1 VKRFFWMVRIVAA
14 GVFFIAMFA
23 PVFDSPGT
31 LFAQEP
37 SAARA
42 FNLVPLAGS
51 DELDKAI
58 SDPRIGVLE
67 KRLAIQRLAQLAGEL
82 KGPRAKDVAPSRL
95 FNPLLGV
102 LTPQD
107 SVRDHYI
114 LREEAC
120 TALAAFSTLEGSEQ
134 LVGPLG
140 KRLQDSGER
149 EEVRMSAA
157 RSLAKFRN
165 NASAAASQLVAALN
179 QEIERGPKADN
190 INLATGIVVALG
202 HLGDKQSFV
211 PLMRVVQSNFPNTT
225 KRRAQASLEAIR
237 WK

>member
-1 VKRFFWMVRIVAA
+1 MKQFFRMSRLATTILAVGVFAA
-14 GVFFIAMFA
+14 GL
-23 PVFDSPGT
+23 PVA
-31 LFAQEP
+31 LAQEP
-37 SAARA
+37 SAVRA
-42 FNLVPLAGS
+42 FSLVPLAGS

-67 KRLAIQRLAQLAGEL
+67 KRLAIQRLAQLAGQL
-82 KGPRAKDVAPSRL
+82 KGPQGKNVAPSRL
-95 FNPLLGV
+95 YNPLLGV
-102 LTPQD
+102 LTPQK

-120 TALAAFSTLEGSEQ
+120 TALAAFSTLQGSEQ

-140 KRLQDSGER
+140 KRLVDTNER

-157 RSLAKFRN
+157 RSLSKFRKD
-165 NASAAASQLVAALN
+165 SAAAAGQLVQALN

-190 INLATGIVVALG
+190 INLTTGIVVALG
-202 HLGDKQSFV
+202 QLGDKRSFV
-211 PLMRVVQSNFPNTT
+211 PLMRVVQSRFPNTT
-225 KRRAQASLEAIR
+225 KRRAQASLESIR